1 MKLKTEIKSRNK
13 QSSVKSWDE
22 IWNSYDRKSY
32 ECQLALEENSVRWQK
47 IQETIIEKYGSFK
60 GLNCIEI
67 GAGSGHYSMLFARR
81 GAKVTLLDYSKKALE
96 FCQAVFKDNSISENQ
111 ARFIHMD
118 ALRIDPAFFNT
129 YDVSMSFGVA
139 EHFRGSNRKEIVKT
153 HYNLLKKDGITFIS
167 VPHANCIPFRIYH
180 LIMKIKKRDV
190 IECYPYT
197 IKAFREL
204 ASDYNIGNY
213 FFIGSSFIETYNPF
227 SFYKRKKNLFRE
239 TSKIKKEKPR
249 RLDKYLG
256 REITFIAQKD

>member
-1 MKLKTEIKSRNK
+1 MRQKNK
-13 QSSVKSWDE
+13 ESSIKSWDE

-81 GAKVTLLDYSKKALE
+81 GAKVTLLDYSKTALG
-96 FCQAVFKDNSISENQ
+96 FCHQVFKDAGIDKSQ
-111 ARFIHMD
+111 ANFIQMD
-118 ALRIDPAFFNT
+118 ALKINSNFFNT

-139 EHFRGSNRKEIVKT
+139 EHFRGLDRKEIVKT
-153 HYNLLKKDGITFIS
+153 HYNFLKKGGITFIS

-190 IECYPYT
+190 IECYPYSM
-197 IKAFREL
+197 KEFREL
-204 ASDYNIGNY
+204 ANNYNIGNY
-213 FFIGSSFIETYNPF
+213 FFVGSSYIETYNPF
-227 SFYKRKKNLFRE
+227 SFYKRNKKLFRE

-256 REITFIAQKD
+256 REITFIAHKN